1 MKPSSIAM
9 FFFLLCLAAS
19 FGTMPLQGQTTPVS
33 AVYSLR
39 DDCLLGGFAGGKWL
53 KPNLLKPKLPGKRAY
68 RVVTLA
74 GAAGT
79 VTGMPPKPDLKD
91 EVCPD
96 NFKVVFTPKR
106 EPSET
111 AAVAVAAPWNV
122 TPRPVRIAGTTDQ
135 TYVKAT
141 GEVLAKLGLPKAK
154 VTLAQVVR
162 VDLDGD
168 GTEEVLVAAS
178 SYKDRI
184 EGLTDPKAGDH
195 SVVYLRKVVA
205 GKVETVVLVSQ
216 VFRQKANLND
226 DLPLEF
232 EIVAVID
239 ADGDGTMEV
248 VVSDRYYEGAGM
260 KLYRIAGLKAL
271 AVLDCGC
278 GL

>member
-1 MKPSSIAM
+1 MVLESTQPSA
-9 FFFLLCLAAS
+9 
-19 FGTMPLQGQTTPVS
+19 QTAPAS

-39 DDCLLGGFAGGKWL
+39 DNCLLGGFAGGKWL
-53 KPNLLKPKLPGKRAY
+53 KPNLLKPKLPGKQTY
-68 RVVTLA
+68 RIVTLDGTSGTA
-74 GAAGT
+74 TGA
-79 VTGMPPKPDLKD
+79 PPKPDPKD

-96 NFKVVFTPKR
+96 NFKVAFTPKR
-106 EPSET
+106 EPSEIPT
-111 AAVAVAAPWNV
+111 IAVAAPWNV
-122 TPRPVRIAGTTDQ
+122 TPRPIQKTGTTDPA
-135 TYVKAT
+135 YVKAT
-141 GEVLAKLGLPKAK
+141 GDVLARLGLPKAK
-154 VTLAQVVR
+154 VTLARVVR

-178 SYKDRI
+178 SYKDNI
-184 EGLTDPKAGDH
+184 DGLTDPKAGNY

-205 GKVETVVLVSQ
+205 GKVETVVLASQ
-216 VFRQKANLND
+216 VFKQQTSLND
-226 DLPLEF
+226 ALPLEF

-260 KLYRIAGLKAL
+260 KLYRIVGLKAQ